1 MNSNQRPEPEVREVT
16 IRRAPEGPPV
26 TRTYRVTRHGEGR
39 GRLEAQ
45 QTREERGGA
54 GITITEDTMTSE
66 LTSHRA
72 KHINHGWK
80 VTWLPGR
87 MLDRNQATTA
97 MVLAERAAQGVG
109 ARDPDWPFIESWA
122 AELGLTG
129 AEAVSQI
136 VEESLS

>member
-39 GRLEAQ
+39 GWLEAQ

-54 GITITEDTMTSE
+54 GITITEDSMSSE

-72 KHINHGWK
+72 ERISNGWK

-87 MLDRNQATTA
+87 MITRNQSSGSRRWPGRRRP
-97 MVLAERAAQGVG
+97 ERTCH
-109 ARDPDWPFIESWA
+109 RRRRS
-122 AELGLTG
+122 
-129 AEAVSQI
+129 
-136 VEESLS
+136 